1 MEKII
6 ICTGLLLFGVGAI
19 SVQAQDFTQYAETKT
34 LRINGEVY
42 AIQKMSRKD
51 NHIKV
56 KYFAEKDNSGTVYQR
71 YTKWAA
77 TRKVMALSSGTYMST
92 CDVYSAKP
100 VGLCIDNGRVVNES
114 LEDKMDGLII
124 VYATGGL
131 VSTNLKNGNLTI
143 TLADNTKKT
152 VNIRNNPYDRA
163 EFIKWAKEQQAT
175 VFQTHL
181 FVSDNTVAIANNSS
195 TVAASRRFLAVCKKG
210 TDIFHYIIN
219 LPAPST
225 LLDGTN
231 KAYNYLTKYE
241 NVTVSFMI
249 NLDTGCQDVLRLY
262 NKDGIENTSKNF
274 RGQLDPSAAVNLL
287 VYYFE

>member
-6 ICTGLLLFGVGAI
+6 ICITLLFLSSGA
-19 SVQAQDFTQYAETKT
+19 SSLKAQDFTKYVDTKT

-42 AIQKMSRKD
+42 AIQKMSRKE
-51 NHIKV
+51 NHVKV
-56 KYFAEKDNSGTVYQR
+56 KYFAATDNSGTVYQR
-71 YTKWAA
+71 YTNWA
-77 TRKVMALSSGTYMST
+77 TTHKVMALSSGTYMST
-92 CDVYSAKP
+92 CEAYSAKP

-152 VNIRNNPYDRA
+152 VDIRNNPYDRA
-163 EFIKWAKEQQAT
+163 LFIKWAKEQQAT

-181 FVSDNTVAIANNSS
+181 FVSDNTVSIANNSS
-195 TVAASRRFLAVCKKG
+195 SVTASRRFLAVCKKG
-210 TDIFHYIIN
+210 SDIFHYIIN
-219 LPAPST
+219 LPTAST

-262 NKDGIENTSKNF
+262 DKDGVENSSKNF